1 MMQILAQNTI
11 LLAQKVE
18 PKTAPVFM
26 PVNFT
31 QFNKAIW
38 DSSGSEVSGKG
49 DLSTP
54 GGIINAAMPYLFSI
68 AGLILFVMIVWGAF
82 EIMTGAT
89 DPKSADSGKKR
100 ITAAVIG
107 FVLLFLSYWIGQI
120 IQYVFGLNFGLM

>member
-1 MMQILAQNTI
+1 MTQ
-11 LLAQKVE
+11 LLAQAQK
-18 PKTAPVFM
+18 
-26 PVNFT
+26 PVNFL

-38 DSSGSEVSGKG
+38 STSDGSEVVGKG

-54 GGIINAAMPYLFSI
+54 AGILSAAMPYLFSI

-100 ITAAVIG
+100 ITAAVTG
-107 FVLLFLSYWIGQI
+107 FLLLFLSYWIGQI
-120 IQYVFGLNFGLM
+120 IQYVFGLNFGLK